1 MSLFH
6 ANAGQAEIIRTVQK
20 DQEHI
25 EYVRAALSEVLLL
38 LSQRHWFRYNAL
50 CKLVAEVLYHHYAIL
65 HNLQTLGEEY
75 TGIIQ
80 VDANYVMLPNKALQL
95 LAILLEYGGE
105 HVVDRVLTY
114 LQTEID
120 RSEELL
126 ESVKTGLHKL
136 IDTLRVV
143 VPYVR
148 GFHTSLFYIHGGKY
162 HISKRL
168 TGINYVSFF
177 LRDLAC
183 LFYRVLPPA
192 LLCLFLLPVTP
203 GLQVLIR
210 NWLKE
215 DHSVYGYKAL
225 GYVTLTQLVLAL
237 AARYQQYR
245 SQPSQAKV
253 VAPSVR
259 SAERSRTAS
268 GTLPGRNCALCMD
281 TAQAITVTQ
290 CGHLFCWQCILHWLD
305 QRQVCP
311 ICRESVKK
319 TRVVRLQNFSVE
331 PERTS

>member
-25 EYVRAALSEVLLL
+25 EYVRTALSDVLLM

-50 CKLVAEVLYHHYAIL
+50 CKLIAEIMYHHYAIL
-65 HNLQTLGEEY
+65 NNLQTLGEEY

-105 HVVDRVLTY
+105 HVVERVLTY

-126 ESVKTGLHKL
+126 ETVKDGLHKL

-143 VPYVR
+143 VPYIR
-148 GFHTSLFYIHGGKY
+148 GFHTSLFYINGGKY

-168 TGINYVSFF
+168 TGINYV
-177 LRDLAC
+177 
-183 LFYRVLPPA
+183 
-192 LLCLFLLPVTP
+192 
-203 GLQVLIR
+203 LIR

-215 DHSVYGYKAL
+215 DHSIYGYKVL

-237 AARYQQYR
+237 TARYQQYR
-245 SQPSQAKV
+245 SQPIPKPKPVPGIRSPTAGRKQSSPGPSSQDA
-253 VAPSVR
+253 
-259 SAERSRTAS
+259 
-268 GTLPGRNCALCMD
+268 RNCALCMD
-281 TAQAITVTQ
+281 TTQDISVTQ
-290 CGHLFCWQCILHWLD
+290 CGHLFCWQCILNWLD
-305 QRQVCP
+305 QRQICP
-311 ICRESVKK
+311 ICRETIKK
-319 TRVVRLQNFSVE
+319 TRVVRLQNFFSNNVGMD
-331 PERTS
+331 

>member
-6 ANAGQAEIIRTVQK
+6 ANAGQAEIIRSVQK

-25 EYVRAALSEVLLL
+25 EYIRTALSEVLLL
-38 LSQRHWFRYNAL
+38 LSQRHWFKYNSL
-50 CKLVAEVLYHHYAIL
+50 CKLIAEILYHHYAIL
-65 HNLQTLGEEY
+65 NNLQTLGEEY

-95 LAILLEYGGE
+95 LAILLEYVGE

-126 ESVKTGLHKL
+126 ESVKNALHKL

-148 GFHTSLFYIHGGKY
+148 GFHTSLFYINGRKY

-168 TGINYVSFF
+168 TGINY
-177 LRDLAC
+177 
-183 LFYRVLPPA
+183 
-192 LLCLFLLPVTP
+192 
-203 GLQVLIR
+203 VLIR

-215 DHSVYGYKAL
+215 DHSVYGYRVL

-237 AARYQQYR
+237 AARYRQYR
-245 SQPSQAKV
+245 SEPTTKSIPARATSGK
-253 VAPSVR
+253 R
-259 SAERSRTAS
+259 SSSAS
-268 GTLPGRNCALCMD
+268 LRARNCALCMD
-281 TAQAITVTQ
+281 TTQDISVTQ
-290 CGHLFCWQCILHWLD
+290 CGHLFCWHCILNWLD
-305 QRQVCP
+305 KRQICP
-311 ICRESVKK
+311 ICRETVKK
-319 TRVVRLQNFSVE
+319 TRVVRLQNFSAELEV
-331 PERTS
+331 SS

>member
-25 EYVRAALSEVLLL
+25 EYVRTALSEVLLL

-168 TGINYVSFF
+168 TGINYV
-177 LRDLAC
+177 
-183 LFYRVLPPA
+183 
-192 LLCLFLLPVTP
+192 
-203 GLQVLIR
+203 LIR

-215 DHSVYGYKAL
+215 DHSVYGYKVL

-259 SAERSRTAS
+259 SADSSRTAS

-319 TRVVRLQNFSVE
+319 TRVVRLQNFSVD
-331 PERTS
+331 PERAS